1 MKKKYLLLGLMTGSC
16 CAAAQQLPADSLY
29 KKQRIAETDIQVLF
43 SYYTQDGNHSA
54 VTGGTGT
61 EELMVYAPEVNIT
74 HRRDSVHTFTLN
86 AGADIIT
93 SASTDNIDFV
103 VSSASR
109 VDMRSHISLGYSRQ
123 LGRSGLRAGIQ
134 AGLSVES
141 DYTSLPMG
149 LSLGRTSADRSR
161 EWQVSLQC
169 YFDDLRWGRID
180 DDYWRPVSLVYP
192 AELRYKEWYDTYRR
206 TSYNLSFSW
215 FQVVSRRVQI
225 AIFPE
230 LVYQQGLL
238 STPFHRVYFTDGS
251 LSVEY
256 LPEERWKIPLG
267 LQANIFAGSR
277 LVIRSYYRF
286 YQDNI
291 GIRSH
296 TFQLELPVKLSPQFS
311 IAPHARFYTQT
322 ASRYFRPYGAHAT
335 TEQYYTSDY
344 DLSAFNSFKTGLNLR
359 YTPQAK
365 LLRHYTFR
373 EIGLRYAW
381 YKRTDG
387 LQAHMFSLLLD
398 FKHARR

>member
-141 DYTSLPMG
+141 DYTSLPLG

-215 FQVVSRRVQI
+215 FRWSAAGCR
-225 AIFPE
+225 
-230 LVYQQGLL
+230 
-238 STPFHRVYFTDGS
+238 S
-251 LSVEY
+251 LS
-256 LPEERWKIPLG
+256 
-267 LQANIFAGSR
+267 
-277 LVIRSYYRF
+277 
-286 YQDNI
+286 
-291 GIRSH
+291 
-296 TFQLELPVKLSPQFS
+296 SPNS
-311 IAPHARFYTQT
+311 
-322 ASRYFRPYGAHAT
+322 
-335 TEQYYTSDY
+335 YTSKDCCRHP
-344 DLSAFNSFKTGLNLR
+344 FTG
-359 YTPQAK
+359 Y
-365 LLRHYTFR
+365 
-373 EIGLRYAW
+373 I
-381 YKRTDG
+381 
-387 LQAHMFSLLLD
+387 LQM
-398 FKHARR
+398 AR